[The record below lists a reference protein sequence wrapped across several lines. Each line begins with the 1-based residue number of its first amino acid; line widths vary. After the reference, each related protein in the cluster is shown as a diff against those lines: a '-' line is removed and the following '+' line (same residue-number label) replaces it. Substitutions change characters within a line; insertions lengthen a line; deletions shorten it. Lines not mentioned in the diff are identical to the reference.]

1 MSKLVQIAMQKKAA
15 AQGAEFR
22 DPNKKQTGSWI
33 PGFDELKNNQNGLPG
48 LFNPNTVNQ
57 MIVGD
62 KLAKWDELR
71 KSFLMRKLEEL
82 AEKDSVLNAP
92 KKDVFDRDIEKS
104 PEQKLEDRFNKHNIE
119 AAHNAEKEA
128 EASSN
133 KDAAWSYG
141 GATVGGGALGALI
154 GGEGNRIKGALIGA
168 LLANAANF
176 ARRKYKY
183 GKDVIA

>member
-15 AQGAEFR
+15 AQEAEFR

-33 PGFDELKNNQNGLPG
+33 PGFDDLKNNQKGLPG
-48 LFNPNTVNQ
+48 LFNTNTINQ

-82 AEKDSVLNAP
+82 AGKGSALSAS
-92 KKDVFDRDIEKS
+92 KKDVFGRDLEKS

-119 AAHNAEKEA
+119 AAYNAEKEA
-128 EASSN
+128 DRN

-141 GATVGGGALGALI
+141 GATIGGGALGALI